1 VSTESLGA
9 FVRRIR
15 TEKNLSC
22 ADVSKR
28 STRKGQRRIAASYV
42 NRIENNPKLRVT
54 ADRLKALADGLDVPA
69 DEVLAR
75 AAGIIPLGKKD
86 SDEFRLLTR
95 FRELSRQRKDD
106 LLTIIDAL
114 YLQEIS

>member
-1 VSTESLGA
+1 MAGESLGQ
-9 FVRRIR
+9 FIRRIR
-15 TEKNLSC
+15 KEKNMSC

-28 STRKGQRRIAASYV
+28 SSRKGERRIAASYI

-54 ADRLKALADGLDVPA
+54 ADRLKALADGLYVPA

-75 AAGIIPLGKKD
+75 AAGIIPLGEKD

-95 FRELSRQRKDD
+95 FRELSRQRKED
-106 LLTIIDAL
+106 LLTMIDAL
-114 YLQEIS
+114 YSQEIT

>member
-1 VSTESLGA
+1 MSAESLGA

-15 TEKNLSC
+15 TEKNMSC

-28 STRKGQRRIAASYV
+28 SARKGQRRIAASYI

-54 ADRLKALADGLDVPA
+54 ADTLKALADGLYVPA

-75 AAGIIPLGKKD
+75 AAGIIPLGDKD

-95 FRELSRQRKDD
+95 FRKR
-106 LLTIIDAL
+106 
-114 YLQEIS
+114 IS